1 MAIYEHDI
9 EVYDMVKEARN
20 RLAVKLVT
28 EYDYLT
34 DEELEKITK
43 ITELLDKLLE
53 LLKQK

>member
-1 MAIYEHDI
+1 MSIYKHDVD
-9 EVYDMVKEARN
+9 VYDMVKEARN

-34 DEELEKITK
+34 DEELEKIAK

-53 LLKQK
+53 LLKYK